1 MKIIKRTTRHIKSY
15 NERTGE
21 VKEGVEQEEIFY
33 EPSEGGEYDVLTDEQ
48 PGVYFEEEYS
58 EPLENG
64 GKKGDEGLDKGK
76 IWSGA
81 VMPALTFFVLG
92 IKFRM
97 PFFYLTFL
105 ISSVWGICYT
115 LHEIGK

>member
-1 MKIIKRTTRHIKSY
+1 MKIVKRTTRYLKSY

-33 EPSEGGEYDVLTDEQ
+33 EPSEDDEYEALPDEQ
-48 PGVYFEEEYS
+48 PRVYS
-58 EPLENG
+58 ESSEYG
-64 GKKGDEGLDKGK
+64 EMKGK
-76 IWSGA
+76 IWSTA
-81 VMPALTFFVLG
+81 VMPTLTFFVLG

-115 LHEIGK
+115 LHEISKGR